1 MRIKGAM
8 TVLNKEADFLGMT
21 FEKVIEFIEKN
32 PMSFPIKTLQAY
44 EVYMID
50 QGYRWSGV
58 NHEGWVKC

>member
-8 TVLNKEADFLGMT
+8 TILNKEAKFLGMT
-21 FEKVIEFIEKN
+21 FEELLMFMERN
-32 PMSFPIKTLQAY
+32 PYAVSNKTLQAW

-58 NHEGWVKC
+58 NHEEWVKC